1 MSISTVEE
9 KEIPEHYENFGV
21 TYVAGIN
28 STLGATQIEVIA
40 PGHHPKC
47 RLVSCAVLGFA
58 YDTSVMK
65 CTIEDGDGNDASD
78 EMNMG
83 AVVNTRVAGTPIS
96 GQVFERNEAIV
107 FLITGGNAAN
117 AGIIT
122 AQFESIH

>member
-21 TYVAGIN
+21 TYVAGVS
-28 STLGATQIEVIA
+28 STTTAVQTEVIA

-58 YDTSVMK
+58 YDTAPMK
-65 CTIEDGDGNDASD
+65 CTIEDGDGNNASD
-78 EMNMG
+78 EMDMG
-83 AVVNTRVAGTPIS
+83 AFVNTRVAGTPIS